1 MNSNSETTN
10 ENTQRVSR
18 KRARTRAA
26 LLAAARRV
34 FATRGYHDASIAEIT
49 EQADIGVGTFYLH
62 FRDKDELFTTLI
74 QEGIQD
80 IRDHVTS
87 EALQQ
92 PFEQMLPAIVRL
104 TFHYAYTQ
112 RDLFRIALTDGGQF
126 GHKFQAKTALI
137 EGLTHLFE
145 IAQEQ
150 GMLEEYNS
158 DLLARFIAGMIL
170 QGIATWFDNDEPGP
184 DTMADQVLHL
194 LRYGLPAQLLIE
206 DK

>member
-1 MNSNSETTN
+1 MNSNSETSK

-26 LLAAARRV
+26 LLEAARRV

-80 IRDHVTS
+80 IREHVTS

-92 PFEQMLPAIVRL
+92 PFEQTLPAIIRS

-112 RDLFRIALTDGGQF
+112 RDLFRIALTGGGQF
-126 GHKFQAKTALI
+126 ERKFQAKTALI
-137 EGLTHLFE
+137 EGLTQLFE
-145 IAQEQ
+145 MAHEQ
-150 GMLEEYNS
+150 GMLEAYDI
-158 DLLARFIAGMIL
+158 DLLARFITGMIL
-170 QGIATWFDNDEPGP
+170 QGIATWFENDEPGP

-194 LRYGLPAQLLIE
+194 LRYGLPAQLLVAN
-206 DK
+206 K